1 MTPMIPEYADD
12 IDFENRLPFGQAP
25 IMTNSVK
32 RFHACMQ
39 FILQSREQTGYAT
52 MGIVTG
58 DAGLGKTIAVQT
70 YLQDLKPR
78 AYSGFPACV
87 ALKVSPRSTAKAL
100 AKSLITTLNGEH
112 GGYHGNNVYDME
124 AVAAEAI
131 RRNDLDLVLVDEGDW
146 LNVESFELLRHIFDR
161 TGCPIVVVGLP
172 RILRVINRHEKF
184 VSRIG
189 LHMEFLPLTQEE
201 VLTTVLPALILPLWH
216 YDAANPEDQQMG
228 AQLWQ
233 RVCPSFRKLRVVLQY
248 ASQITCARGE
258 ERITPEILT
267 ETLRLILIPQLP
279 SLRQGSLDA
288 RERQVQRNE
297 VSTTGTTRE
306 TEAAGS
312 YEAVSEQRPPR
323 ATRRATP
330 KQTKQEANAE
340 ATSL

>member
-1 MTPMIPEYADD
+1 MIPEYADD
-12 IDFENRLPFGQAP
+12 LDFENRLPFGQAP

-39 FILQSREQTGYAT
+39 FIMQSREQTGYAT

-87 ALKVSPRSTAKAL
+87 SIKVSPRSTAKAL
-100 AKSLITTLNGEH
+100 AKTLITTLNGER
-112 GGYHGNNVYDME
+112 GGYNVYDME
-124 AVAAEAI
+124 AMVAQAI

-146 LNVESFELLRHIFDR
+146 LNVESFEMLRHIFDR

-201 VLTTVLPALILPLWH
+201 VLTTVLPALTLPLWH
-216 YDAANPEDQQMG
+216 YDADNTEDREMG

-248 ASQITCARGE
+248 ASQIACARE
-258 ERITPEILT
+258 AERITSEILA

-279 SLRQGSLDA
+279 SLRQGPHEPRGPRGSHESQGSESPQEGVHA
-288 RERQVQRNE
+288 VGA
-297 VSTTGTTRE
+297 TGPY
-306 TEAAGS
+306 EAA
-312 YEAVSEQRPPR
+312 SEQRPPR
-323 ATRRATP
+323 QRPPKRPSRRVP
-330 KQTKQEANAE
+330 PNENE
-340 ATSL
+340 SV

>member
-1 MTPMIPEYADD
+1 MTSMIPEYADD
-12 IDFENRLPFGQAP
+12 LDFENRLPFGQAP

-39 FILQSREQTGYAT
+39 FIMQSREQTGYAT

-58 DAGLGKTIAVQT
+58 DAGLGKTIAIQT

-78 AYSGFPACV
+78 AYSGFPSCV
-87 ALKVSPRSTAKAL
+87 SIKVSPRSTAKAL
-100 AKSLITTLNGEH
+100 AKTLITTLNGER
-112 GGYHGNNVYDME
+112 GGYNVYDME
-124 AVAAEAI
+124 AMVAQAI

-146 LNVESFELLRHIFDR
+146 LNVESFEMLRHIFDR
-161 TGCPIVVVGLP
+161 TGCPVVVVGLP

-201 VLTTVLPALILPLWH
+201 VLTIVLPALTLPLWH
-216 YDAANPEDQQMG
+216 YDADNAEDRQMG

-248 ASQITCARGE
+248 ASQIACARGA
-258 ERITPEILT
+258 ERITQEIVA

-279 SLRQGSLDA
+279 SLRQGPHEPRDQGSQGPQ
-288 RERQVQRNE
+288 EGVHE
-297 VSTTGTTRE
+297 VGATGPH
-306 TEAAGS
+306 EAA
-312 YEAVSEQRPPR
+312 SEQRPPR
-323 ATRRATP
+323 QRPP
-330 KQTKQEANAE
+330 KR
-340 ATSL
+340 SSR